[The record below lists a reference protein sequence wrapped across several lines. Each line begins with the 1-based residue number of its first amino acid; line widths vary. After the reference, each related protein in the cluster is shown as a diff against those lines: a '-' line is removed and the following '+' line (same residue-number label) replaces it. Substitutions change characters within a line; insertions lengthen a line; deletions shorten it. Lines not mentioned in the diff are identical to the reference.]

1 MTGVP
6 CATDSDCPASA
17 CRCQNNACVLTD
29 NSKCVQA
36 CPAVCNGA
44 CSTTTPTLALTC
56 LDGFCIDKNGG
67 CDPDLSCC
75 GIGQQCVPLKA
86 FGYDPGTLPTPGEYP
101 LAVCTCVAD
110 KDCINDR
117 PCQPT
122 SILCNILPATVCPGG
137 IPPKSW
143 PKSVCYDLKSL
154 PKPI

>member
-1 MTGVP
+1 
-6 CATDSDCPASA
+6 
-17 CRCQNNACVLTD
+17 VLTD